1 MATTKTALLE
11 EIPCCPMEPTDAPS
25 PETAQLNALKV
36 EARPL
41 INRAPNATITL
52 EPMEGGKAVYL
63 PLAPKFEGA
72 KAQIKLVLACLIRNN
87 ESSSLTLANVRFS
100 FPGSSV
106 AARNMQG
113 ENLAI
118 APIDPG
124 ASAWWS
130 NGVVKLSEE
139 QTVDNAVYLDAP
151 APPKVEVTLTF
162 TGYGL
167 PITLTADLKPHKC
180 PAPTGG
186 WLFPFSASD
195 LRVGEYFTASARHW
209 ANGGGRGRQIYA
221 HDIGCTGWDASKKAF
236 SSLLPGKDGTKNEHY
251 RIYGKPVRAMADG
264 VVSSWHDGMAANT
277 PGAFPDPTPDPV
289 GGNHIWIEHGDEL
302 VVYTH
307 LQNGTIPA
315 SLKVKGAAVKA
326 GQMVGRA
333 GNTGN
338 SSGPH
343 EHAEAAQSGNNSLRP
358 LPFRE
363 AWICEAAKLQPPS
376 PEGPWVRLDAEGIPY
391 DGVLIW
397 PAATRPA
404 WYPPN
409 WEEVSHH
416 GIPAASY
423 QTIFDRATKAGYRPV
438 WLDGYEVGGQTYFNV
453 IFRPSAGAP
462 AWAARH
468 GMTAAEYQSEF
479 NTRTGTGYRLLNLTS
494 YLSGGQIRYASIF
507 VKTAGPAFVAYHGL
521 TADQH
526 QARFDELG
534 PQGYRPVNV
543 SVVSINGV
551 RSYAAFYEKKDVG
564 SYMLK
569 SFLTEAE
576 YQQQWNENWAAG
588 RRVAY
593 LSAYNHN
600 GAVRF
605 SAIFQQTNIEGNEA
619 TTVGRHNLTSSGY
632 QTEFDTRMSQGYLT
646 RCIAGYADGASANFA
661 AIWRKA

>member
-1 MATTKTALLE
+1 MATPTIALSRE
-11 EIPCCPMEPTDAPS
+11 VPCCPLEPMDAPS
-25 PETAQLNALKV
+25 LETARLRTLAIQAL
-36 EARPL
+36 PT
-41 INRAPNATITL
+41 IIGAPKATITL
-52 EPMEGGKAVYL
+52 EPMENGKAVYL

-72 KAQIKLVLACLIRNN
+72 KAQIKLVLACLIKNDG
-87 ESSSLTLANVRFS
+87 SSDLALSNVTFS
-100 FPGSSV
+100 FPGSSIP
-106 AARNMQG
+106 AKNMQG
-113 ENLAI
+113 ESLVTEPI
-118 APIDPG
+118 APG

-139 QTVDNAVYLDAP
+139 QTVNNAIFMDAP
-151 APPKVEVTLTF
+151 APSKVEVTLSF
-162 TGYGL
+162 TGYTM
-167 PITLTADLKPHKC
+167 PIKITADLAPHKA
-180 PAPTGG
+180 PAPSGG

-221 HDIGCTGWDASKKAF
+221 HDIGCTGWDASKNAF
-236 SSLLPGKDGTKNEHY
+236 SGLLPGTDGSKNEHS

-264 VVSSWHDGMAANT
+264 AVSSWHDGMEANT
-277 PGAFPDPTPDPV
+277 PGAFPEPTPNPV
-289 GGNHIWIEHGDEL
+289 GGNHIWIQHGDEL

-307 LQNGTIPA
+307 LQKNSIPD
-315 SLKVKGAAVKA
+315 SLQVKGAVVKA

-343 EHAEAAQSGNNSLRP
+343 EHAEAAQSGNSSLRP

-363 AWICEAAKLQPPS
+363 AWICEAVKLQAPS
-376 PEGPWVRLDAEGIPY
+376 PDGPWVRLDAEGVPF
-391 DGVLIW
+391 DSVLVW
-397 PAATRPA
+397 PAASRPA

-409 WEEVSHH
+409 WAEVSHH
-416 GIPAASY
+416 GIPSGSY

-438 WLDGYEVGGQTYFNV
+438 WLDGYEVNGQTFFNA
-453 IFRPSAGAP
+453 IFRPAAGGP

-468 GMTAAEYQSEF
+468 GMTAADYQAEF
-479 NTRTGTGYRLLNLTS
+479 NTRTAAGYRLLNLAS
-494 YLSGGQIRYASIF
+494 YMSGSQIRYASIF
-507 VKTAGPAFVAYHGL
+507 VKTAGPAFTAYHGL
-521 TADQH
+521 TAEQH

-551 RSYAAFYEKKDVG
+551 RSYAAFYEKENVG
-564 SYMLK
+564 SYLLK
-569 SFLTEAE
+569 SFLTAEE
-576 YQQQWNENWAAG
+576 YQQQWNDNSAAG

-619 TTVGRHNLTSSGY
+619 TTLGRHHLTASGY
-632 QTEFDTRMSQGYLT
+632 QTEFDTRIGQGYLT
-646 RCIAGYADGASANFA
+646 RCLAGYEDGNVAKFA
-661 AIWRKA
+661 AIWRK